1 MSFFKQLK
9 KGLSKTR
16 ATFTKGLDTIIPGR
30 KVDSALLEELEDLM
44 ITSDFGLDT
53 SISILEEANT
63 RFRSV
68 KGNDAGE
75 FRDQLK
81 EVIRDRLLAV
91 SLPVPEE
98 DIATRVILVVGV
110 NGVGKTT
117 TIGKMAAYFSGQGK
131 KVILAAG
138 DTFRAAAVEQL
149 QEWGRRTN
157 CPVIAQGENA
167 DSASVIYDAHGAAR
181 ARGMDILLADTAG
194 RLHTKSHLMDELKKI
209 KRVLGQQDTASPHE
223 VLMVL
228 DATTGQNAISQV
240 RHFHNDLQLTGLV
253 VTKLDGTAKGGVL
266 VSLSEQF
273 GLPIKFIG
281 VGEGVEDLKPFDPV
295 QFAEALFS

>member
-1 MSFFKQLK
+1 MSFFKKLK
-9 KGLSKTR
+9 TGLTKTR
-16 ATFTKGLDTIIPGR
+16 AQFTKGLDAIIPGR
-30 KVDSALLEELEDLM
+30 TVDDELLEELEDLL

-53 SISILEEANT
+53 SVSIIAETRE

-68 KGNDAGE
+68 KGNEAE
-75 FRDQLK
+75 AFREVLK
-81 EVIRDRLLAV
+81 EVVRDRLLAV
-91 SLPVPEE
+91 NVPEAE
-98 DIATRVILVVGV
+98 IDKPPRVILVVGV

-117 TIGKMAAYFSGQGK
+117 TIGKMAAHYTGQGK
-131 KVILAAG
+131 KVLLAAG

-149 QEWGRRTN
+149 QEWGRRSN
-157 CPVIAQGENA
+157 CPVVSQGANA
-167 DSASVIYDAHGAAR
+167 DSASVIYDAHGASI

-209 KRVLGQQDTASPHE
+209 KRVLGQQDLNSPHE

-240 RHFHNDLQLTGLV
+240 KHFHKDMELTGLV

-273 GLPIKFIG
+273 ALPIKFIG
-281 VGEGVEDLKPFDPV
+281 VGEGIDDLKPFDPV
-295 QFAEALFS
+295 QFADALF